1 MNILIYNQISIISKL
16 SSISQSAIADS
27 SLYQREPDLCIFIIN
42 FGYKTAIS
50 KVNIILLPLR
60 KGKCHALRDKRVV
73 LQNGYI

>member
-27 SLYQREPDLCIFIIN
+27 SLYQREPDLCIFYNKFWLQNGN
-42 FGYKTAIS
+42 FKS
-50 KVNIILLPLR
+50 QQHLVVPV